1 MDVTLFD
8 RRVTVTVDTIE
19 ITGLDV
25 AFKVEK
31 TLKPLPNT
39 CELSIW
45 NLTQEHQSQLEQ
57 LGQVSNGKDHKSK
70 KLSAST
76 NKQATT
82 GIGCKI
88 EAGYKDAT
96 SLIWLGDLRTV
107 DTVRDGA
114 DWVTHLTSGDGEKA
128 WQNAKLHV
136 SYGPKTPLETALRAM
151 VRALGVGEG
160 NLSKIVSKLKQAGSA
175 IFPHGTVISGP
186 VSREL
191 QAFAQSADLEVS
203 IQDGAIQFVDRG
215 KALGGTALLLSE
227 DTGLLDSPTVDNEG
241 VLSAKMLLI
250 PDVRCGGLVTMDAAR
265 VKGTYRIEQAVWSG
279 DTSST
284 DWYVEI
290 KGKRY

>member
-1 MDVTLFD
+1 MDIALFD

-19 ITGLDV
+19 FADLDV

-31 TLKPLPNT
+31 TLKAQPNT

-45 NLTQEHQSQLEQ
+45 NLTREHQAQLEQ
-57 LGQVSNGKDHKSK
+57 LGKKGK
-70 KLSAST
+70 T
-76 NKQATT
+76 PATT
-82 GIGCKI
+82 GIPCKI

-96 SLIWLGDLRTV
+96 SLIWLGDLRTA
-107 DTVRDGA
+107 DTVYD
-114 DWVTHLTSGDGEKA
+114 DPSWVTHLSSGDGEKA

-160 NLSKIVSKLKQAGSA
+160 NLAKTVAKLKQAGSV
-175 IFPHGTVISGP
+175 IYPHGTVISGP

-215 KALGGTALLLSE
+215 EALAGKSLLLNS
-227 DTGLLDSPTVDNEG
+227 DTGLIGSPAIDNEG

-250 PDVRCGGLVTMDAAR
+250 PDVRCGGLVTIDAER
-265 VKGTYRIEQAVWSG
+265 TKGTFRIEQATWSG

-284 DWYVEI
+284 DWYIEI
-290 KGKRY
+290 KAKRY

>member
-1 MDVTLFD
+1 MDMRLFD
-8 RRVTVTVDTIE
+8 RRWTVTVDTIE

-31 TLKPLPNT
+31 TLKPQPNT

-45 NLTQEHQSQLEQ
+45 NLTREHQAQLEQ
-57 LGQVSNGKDHKSK
+57 LGQVSNGKSK
-70 KLSAST
+70 T
-76 NKQATT
+76 KQATT
-82 GIGCKI
+82 GIPCKI
-88 EAGYKDAT
+88 EAGYKGEQ

-107 DTVRDGA
+107 DTVYD
-114 DWVTHLTSGDGEKA
+114 DPSWVTHLTSGDGEKA

-160 NLSKIVSKLKQAGSA
+160 NLGKVVAKLKQAGSA
-175 IFPHGTVISGP
+175 IYPTGTVISGP

-203 IQDGAIQFVDRG
+203 IQDGAIQFIDRG
-215 KALGGTALLLSE
+215 KALGGTALLLNS
-227 DTGLLDSPTVDNEG
+227 DTGLIGSPTVDNEG
-241 VLSAKMLLI
+241 VLTAQMLMI
-250 PDVRCGGLVTMDAAR
+250 PGVRCGGLVTIDAAR
-265 VKGTYRIEQAVWSG
+265 IKGTYRIEKAVWSG

-284 DWYVEI
+284 DWGIEI
-290 KGKRY
+290 NAKRF

>member
-1 MDVTLFD
+1 MDVRLFD

-19 ITGLDV
+19 FTGLDC

-31 TLKPLPNT
+31 TLKAQPNT

-45 NLTQEHQSQLEQ
+45 NLSEEHQAQLEQ
-57 LGQVSNGKDHKSK
+57 LGKKGKGP
-70 KLSAST
+70 
-76 NKQATT
+76 ATT
-82 GIGCKI
+82 GIPCKI
-88 EAGYKDAT
+88 DAGYADGT
-96 SLIWLGDLRTV
+96 SLIWLGDLRTA
-107 DTVRDGA
+107 DTVRDGP

-136 SYGPKTPLETALRAM
+136 SYGPKTSLETALRAM

-160 NLSKIVSKLKQAGSA
+160 NLGKIVSKLKQAGSA

-215 KALGGTALLLSE
+215 KALAGTALLLND
-227 DTGLLDSPTVDNEG
+227 DTGLIESPTVDNEG
-241 VLSAKMLLI
+241 VLTAKMLMI
-250 PDVRCGGLVTMDAAR
+250 PGVRCGGLVTLDAQR
-265 VKGTYRIEQAVWSG
+265 IKGTYRIEKAVWSG
-279 DTSST
+279 DTAST
-284 DWYVEI
+284 DWDI
-290 KGKRY
+290 TIDAKRY